1 MIFCLKSYLPVR
13 WIAANPPAHAEL
25 ETPSGDALQRVDVEK
40 NLSLNDVFAIVMGA
54 DKFVES
60 SWERSSDDPR
70 MRARMFDMI
79 YKVARQHHQRFADHH
94 LNVQLSFS
102 SKLFINVVERFRHPL
117 TGGLRPKEKKTAGQQ
132 RAELLRVKVNRVL
145 HETYRQEKEGFDP
158 LPSFKK
164 RLAEQFAF
172 LKERAE
178 EFNAS
183 IELAE

>member
-13 WIAANPPAHAEL
+13 RIAANSQAYAEL
-25 ETPSGDALQRVDVEK
+25 ELATEGSLQRLEVEK
-40 NLSLNDVFAIVMGA
+40 NLSLNDVFAIVMNA

-60 SWERSSDDPR
+60 SWERSSDDPK
-70 MRARMFDMI
+70 MRARMIDII
-79 YKVARQHHQRFADHH
+79 YKVAKQHHQLFADYY

-102 SKLFINVVERFRHPL
+102 SKLFINVVERFRHPF
-117 TGGLRPKEKKTAGQQ
+117 TGGLKPKKKKTAGQQ
-132 RAELLRVKVNRVL
+132 RAELLRVNGNRVL
-145 HETYRQEKEGFDP
+145 HETYCQVKEGFEP

-164 RLAEQFAF
+164 RLAEQFAI

-183 IELAE
+183 LELAE